1 MPYVKANALTAGNN
15 AEADK
20 LAENFED
27 ARRYIN
33 RDIVKADLA
42 ADSVDFPEIVRGE
55 YSDITGL
62 HQFTFGHSWGNFNDR
77 KLRQINPISGRIKN
91 ENQVKEDDQSNGQ
104 SLSAQSRI
112 VEMYQTVPD
121 TAIQIKLEHAALVT
135 YRAWVEVVIPENY
148 SVALEPVDKIAAH
161 RWTTYSALRDP
172 TVSANLDPLP
182 LTTTSGGKHFDEIA
196 FTSAGGTTSSW
207 AGPIAQDPMRDT
219 TAGNGF
225 SSNLPGINY
234 RRNYVIT
241 KTWELSAGL
250 HNFGVVVDAHHDN
263 GMWWTTNCTVE
274 VEYI

>member
-1 MPYVKANALTAGNN
+1 MPYTKANALTAGTN
-15 AEADK
+15 AEAEK
-20 LAENFED
+20 LDENYED

-55 YSDITGL
+55 YSDVTGL
-62 HQFTFGHSWGNFNDR
+62 HQFTFGHSWGNFRDR

-91 ENQVKEDDQSNGQ
+91 ENIVLENDQSNGQ
-104 SLSAQSRI
+104 TLSDQSRI
-112 VEMYQTVPD
+112 VEAYQTVPD
-121 TAIQIKLEHAALVT
+121 TAIQITLENAALVT
-135 YRAWVEVVIPENY
+135 YRAWIEVLIAENY
-148 SVALEPVDKIAAH
+148 SEMLEPVSKIAAH

-172 TVSANLDPLP
+172 TLSANLNPLP
-182 LTTTSGGKHFDEIA
+182 LKTSSEGKHFDEIA
-196 FTSAGGTTSSW
+196 FTSTGGTTSSW
-207 AGPIAQDPMRDT
+207 CGPIAQDPMRDT

-225 SSNLPGINY
+225 AANLPGIIY

-241 KTWELSAGL
+241 KTWELNPGL
-250 HNFGVVVDAHHDN
+250 HNFGIIVDAHHDN